1 MSATFDPLDASPR
14 ATLATAAL
22 PRRVR
27 RLLEQLYALV
37 SDEIAPLL
45 ERMLAEYEQQL
56 FRQADQ
62 ARNPGLQSGYLD
74 TLRLVRLRRADLIP
88 RYLLGL
94 EGALTRL
101 REPAAVAARPM
112 TAAAPQF
119 RELRLVED
127 GEMDEY
133 TVLRGVASRHESRAG
148 LGLLLLGQRFG
159 VLAGAPA
166 FDSERLPVGPQRL
179 IRSFA
184 DACQPLQIS
193 LEARLDLYRVFDQQ
207 VMLGYAAMVESMN
220 ALLARENVLP
230 SLSFVPLRAR
240 ASLQNPGAEAAAT
253 AATAAAGTAEAP
265 PRREPA
271 QAETVE
277 RAAVPPHSGSGSGAH
292 AGPTPGSLSGSGP
305 QPGAAA
311 AASAGASDPSASTAG
326 GPRPHTAWPGQ
337 PVGVA
342 ADADAIDFGT
352 LQHWLGERRELVG
365 KLRPRAPAATA
376 PAALATADLLAAL
389 NQLKDE
395 LPRGPQPL
403 RKVADLR
410 QALLAQAAQGPDA
423 QGADSPS
430 PDRQSPD
437 RTGPER
443 PTALSR
449 DDGDVFELLDLLY
462 GEIEQRLRGD
472 AMISTLLNRLQAPLL
487 HAALQDRSLL
497 EHSAHPA
504 RQLLNTVAEAGARW
518 TPTEDVDPQLHEP
531 LRQAV
536 DHVIEHYRVAPGA
549 FDTANQRLQEHLQ
562 TLTRKAE
569 VSERRHVEAA
579 RGKEKLELAKRRA
592 NQAIDASTAEQRLP
606 RFVQTLLSQAW
617 ADVLTLTLLRH
628 GEDSDAWRRQL
639 QITQQI
645 VAANL
650 TGGAGAGAPHGL
662 DADIEHALTLVGY
675 HGDDAG
681 AISRQLTV
689 GPAQDAEAASRT
701 ELAVKLRSRARLG
714 EEGQPQVPRSP
725 LPARDERE
733 QACWEQ
739 IRALPFGTWFEFV
752 QNQQGDAVRRRLSWF
767 SPVTDNAL
775 FVNQRGQRVGEQSLD
790 SLARMLARGQARIVA
805 AERSRLVDRAW
816 HAAVDVLRGFGG
828 ARAPAAG
835 DAGA

>member
-62 ARNPGLQSGYLD
+62 ARNPSLQSGYLE

-94 EGALTRL
+94 ETALTRL
-101 REPAAVAARPM
+101 REGAAVAARP
-112 TAAAPQF
+112 TTHSAPHF

-127 GEMDEY
+127 SEVDEN
-133 TVLRGVASRHESRAG
+133 TVLRAVASRHESRAG

-184 DACQPLQIS
+184 EACQPLQIS
-193 LEARLDLYRVFDQQ
+193 LESRLDLYRVFDQQ

-230 SLSFVPLRAR
+230 SLSFVPLRTRPSVQNPAAEGLAALAAEPVRRPSAGDPASDR
-240 ASLQNPGAEAAAT
+240 ASD
-253 AATAAAGTAEAP
+253 
-265 PRREPA
+265 PA
-271 QAETVE
+271 
-277 RAAVPPHSGSGSGAH
+277 RAAVTEPGAGSRADTS
-292 AGPTPGSLSGSGP
+292 AGPAHES
-305 QPGAAA
+305 AAKP
-311 AASAGASDPSASTAG
+311 ASANDH
-326 GPRPHTAWPGQ
+326 PRPHTAWPGQ
-337 PVGVA
+337 PA
-342 ADADAIDFGT
+342 RTASTDAVDFAT
-352 LQHWLGERRELVG
+352 LQQWLGERRELVD
-365 KLRPRAPAATA
+365 KLRPRAQPPAPVTA
-376 PAALATADLLAAL
+376 LNTAELLDAL

-410 QALLAQAAQGPDA
+410 QSLLAAHERNDRGD
-423 QGADSPS
+423 GDADSA
-430 PDRQSPD
+430 
-437 RTGPER
+437 R

-449 DDGDVFELLDLLY
+449 DDGDVFDLLDLLY

-497 EHSAHPA
+497 EHSGHPA

-518 TPTEDVDPQLHEP
+518 TPTEEVDPQLHEP

-536 DHVIEHYRVAPGA
+536 DHVIEHHKVAPDA

-562 TLTRKAE
+562 NMARKAE

-592 NQAIDASTAEQRLP
+592 NQAIEASTLDQRLP

-628 GEDSDAWRRQL
+628 GEESDAWRRQL
-639 QITQQI
+639 AITEQI

-650 TGGAGAGAPHGL
+650 TGVGATAPCGL

-675 HGDDAG
+675 HADDAG
-681 AISRQLTV
+681 AISRQLTI
-689 GPAQDAEAASRT
+689 GPALTDEAASRT
-701 ELAVKLRSRARLG
+701 ELAVKLRSRVRLG
-714 EEGQPQVPRSP
+714 EEGQTPAPRATLSP
-725 LPARDERE
+725 RDERE
-733 QACWEQ
+733 QTCWEQ

-767 SPVTDNAL
+767 SPITDNAL

-790 SLARMLARGQARIVA
+790 SLARMLARGQVRIVVE
-805 AERSRLVDRAW
+805 ERSRLVDRAW
-816 HAAVDVLRGFGG
+816 HAALDVLRGFGG
-828 ARAPAAG
+828 NRAPAADG
-835 DAGA
+835 AGA

>member
-62 ARNPGLQSGYLD
+62 ARNPSLQSGYLE

-94 EGALTRL
+94 ETALTRL
-101 REPAAVAARPM
+101 REGAAVTARP
-112 TAAAPQF
+112 TTSSAPHF

-127 GEMDEY
+127 SEVDEN
-133 TVLRGVASRHESRAG
+133 TVLRAVASRHESRAG

-184 DACQPLQIS
+184 EACQPLQIS
-193 LEARLDLYRVFDQQ
+193 LESRLDLYRVFDQQ

-230 SLSFVPLRAR
+230 SLSFVPLRTRPSAQNPAADGLAALAADPVRR
-240 ASLQNPGAEAAAT
+240 ASASDPAGERPNDPAR
-253 AATAAAGTAEAP
+253 AAGTGLNPGPRTDASAAP
-265 PRREPA
+265 VQEPA
-271 QAETVE
+271 AKPA
-277 RAAVPPHSGSGSGAH
+277 RANDA
-292 AGPTPGSLSGSGP
+292 
-305 QPGAAA
+305 
-311 AASAGASDPSASTAG
+311 
-326 GPRPHTAWPGQ
+326 PRPHTAWPGQ
-337 PVGVA
+337 PA
-342 ADADAIDFGT
+342 TAASADAVDFAT
-352 LQHWLGERRELVG
+352 LQQWLGERRELVD
-365 KLRPRAPAATA
+365 KLRPRAQPSAPATA
-376 PAALATADLLAAL
+376 LNTADLLDAL

-410 QALLAQAAQGPDA
+410 QSLLAAHERNDDNAGTD
-423 QGADSPS
+423 
-430 PDRQSPD
+430 
-437 RTGPER
+437 TER

-449 DDGDVFELLDLLY
+449 DDGDVFDLLDLLY

-497 EHSAHPA
+497 EHSGHPA

-518 TPTEDVDPQLHEP
+518 TPTEEVDPQLHEP

-536 DHVIEHYRVAPGA
+536 DHVIEHYKVAPGA

-562 TLTRKAE
+562 SMARKAE

-592 NQAIDASTAEQRLP
+592 NQAIDASTADQRLP

-639 QITQQI
+639 AITEQI

-650 TGGAGAGAPHGL
+650 TGVGATAPCGL

-675 HGDDAG
+675 HADDAG
-681 AISRQLTV
+681 AISRQLTI
-689 GPAQDAEAASRT
+689 GPALTDEAASRT
-701 ELAVKLRSRARLG
+701 ELAVKLRSRVRLG
-714 EEGQPQVPRSP
+714 EEGHAPAPRAS
-725 LPARDERE
+725 LSQRDERE

-767 SPVTDNAL
+767 SPITDNAL

-790 SLARMLARGQARIVA
+790 SLARMLARGQVRIVA
-805 AERSRLVDRAW
+805 EERSRLVDRAW
-816 HAAVDVLRGFGG
+816 HAALDVLRGFGG
-828 ARAPAAG
+828 GRAPATDG
-835 DAGA
+835 AGA

>member
-62 ARNPGLQSGYLD
+62 ARNPSLQSGYLE

-94 EGALTRL
+94 ETALTRL
-101 REPAAVAARPM
+101 RESAAGAARPV
-112 TAAAPQF
+112 TNSAPHF

-127 GEMDEY
+127 SEVDEN
-133 TVLRGVASRHESRAG
+133 TVLRAVASRHESRAG

-184 DACQPLQIS
+184 EACQPLQIS
-193 LEARLDLYRVFDQQ
+193 LESRLDLYRVFDQQ

-230 SLSFVPLRAR
+230 SLSFVPLRTRPSAQNPAADGLAVPEPARR
-240 ASLQNPGAEAAAT
+240 AS
-253 AATAAAGTAEAP
+253 
-265 PRREPA
+265 
-271 QAETVE
+271 
-277 RAAVPPHSGSGSGAH
+277 
-292 AGPTPGSLSGSGP
+292 
-305 QPGAAA
+305 
-311 AASAGASDPSASTAG
+311 ASDPAGERRNDPARGAG
-326 GPRPHTAWPGQ
+326 GELNAGPRTGANAGPAHEPAAKPARENDPPRPYTAWPGQ
-337 PVGVA
+337 PA
-342 ADADAIDFGT
+342 AIASADAVDFAT
-352 LQHWLGERRELVG
+352 LQQWLGERRELVD
-365 KLRPRAPAATA
+365 KLRPRAQPSAPATA
-376 PAALATADLLAAL
+376 LNTADLLDAL

-410 QALLAQAAQGPDA
+410 QSLLAAHERNERNDGNA
-423 QGADSPS
+423 GAD
-430 PDRQSPD
+430 
-437 RTGPER
+437 GER
-443 PTALSR
+443 PSALSR
-449 DDGDVFELLDLLY
+449 DDGDVFDLLDLLY

-497 EHSAHPA
+497 EHSGHPA

-518 TPTEDVDPQLHEP
+518 TPTEEVDPQLHEP

-536 DHVIEHYRVAPGA
+536 DHVIEHYKVAPGA

-562 TLTRKAE
+562 GMARKAE

-592 NQAIDASTAEQRLP
+592 NQAIEASTVDQRLP

-628 GEDSDAWRRQL
+628 GEESDAWRRQL
-639 QITQQI
+639 AITEQI

-650 TGGAGAGAPHGL
+650 TGVGATAPCGL

-675 HGDDAG
+675 HADDAG
-681 AISRQLTV
+681 AISRQLTI
-689 GPAQDAEAASRT
+689 GPALTDEAASRT
-701 ELAVKLRSRARLG
+701 ELAVKLRSRVRLG
-714 EEGQPQVPRSP
+714 EEGQAPSPRATLSP
-725 LPARDERE
+725 RDERE

-767 SPVTDNAL
+767 SPITDNAL

-790 SLARMLARGQARIVA
+790 SLARMLARGQVRIVVE
-805 AERSRLVDRAW
+805 ERSRLVDRAW
-816 HAAVDVLRGFGG
+816 HAALDVLRGFGG
-828 ARAPAAG
+828 GRAPADDGAG
-835 DAGA
+835 MKGAGA